1 MDRHEL
7 NDTLSRIKKLDKI
20 FMAYNCNIDN
30 IVKVDKIQKF
40 AKPPE
45 LRELNKPDDL
55 FSCIA
60 YSMAHEESAELVMN
74 EQVEEWLG
82 DNIAPDKQRMGGQIG
97 IMANQLSSFGA
108 NPIVYTPLLY
118 KTLCKMFSRNVSLV
132 DKGLKKP
139 NEVRRNDR
147 KKINWIFEFDK
158 GQKFGKVKAKNVNRF
173 IAASRPDEFRM
184 TPFEMDF
191 DFSCS
196 ILSGFHAFKEKYS
209 DGTTY
214 KDQFRIANNLVDRIN
229 EREKP
234 VHIEVAYTSS
244 RKIMKEIVR
253 LASKVDSI
261 GLDESELMLILDAL
275 GYRKLEKKIHR
286 THDVRDVL
294 TGMDKINKKMKT
306 GKIHLHGFGYY
317 MALCSEDYHVSTDII
332 RKSMQFASVVASSV
346 ASGSSLASGLKN
358 QSSLVGRKKE
368 ALLDLDREDVIFQPA
383 SLVKRVRDVVGLGD
397 IISAS
402 IFVAEVANHD

>member
-1 MDRHEL
+1 
-7 NDTLSRIKKLDKI
+7 
-20 FMAYNCNIDN
+20 
-30 IVKVDKIQKF
+30 
-40 AKPPE
+40 
-45 LRELNKPDDL
+45 
-55 FSCIA
+55 
-60 YSMAHEESAELVMN
+60 
-74 EQVEEWLG
+74 
-82 DNIAPDKQRMGGQIG
+82 
-97 IMANQLSSFGA
+97 
-108 NPIVYTPLLY
+108 
-118 KTLCKMFSRNVSLV
+118 
-132 DKGLKKP
+132 
-139 NEVRRNDR
+139 
-147 KKINWIFEFDK
+147 
-158 GQKFGKVKAKNVNRF
+158 
-173 IAASRPDEFRM
+173 
-184 TPFEMDF
+184 
-191 DFSCS
+191 
-196 ILSGFHAFKEKYS
+196 
-209 DGTTY
+209 
-214 KDQFRIANNLVDRIN
+214 
-229 EREKP
+229 
-234 VHIEVAYTSS
+234 
-244 RKIMKEIVR
+244 MKEIVR

-332 RKSMQFASVVASSV
+332 RKSMQFASVVASSG